1 MKTGKEI
8 RDCVREKL
16 VECRKEFK
24 LTQTQVG
31 ELVGKKKTTVA
42 SWEQGQT
49 VPDIETLYRL
59 ATYYG
64 KTLDYM
70 IGVKDEH

>member
-1 MKTGKEI
+1 MKTDEEI
-8 RDCVREKL
+8 RQCVRKKL
-16 VECRKEFK
+16 IECRKEYK

-31 ELVGKKKTTVA
+31 EIVGKKKTTVA

-59 ATYYG
+59 AVYYK
-64 KTLDYM
+64 KTLDFM
-70 IGVKDEH
+70 FGEKDQ

>member
-1 MKTGKEI
+1 MKTDEEI
-8 RDCVREKL
+8 RDCVRGKL

-49 VPDIETLYRL
+49 VPGIETLYKL
-59 ATYYG
+59 AAYYN
-64 KTLDYM
+64 KSLDFM
-70 IGVKDEH
+70 FGEKDQ

>member
-1 MKTGKEI
+1 MKTDDEI
-8 RDCVREKL
+8 RQCVRKKL
-16 VECRKEFK
+16 IECRKEHK

-59 ATYYG
+59 AVYYE
-64 KTLDYM
+64 KTLDFM
-70 IGVKDEH
+70 FGEKDQ